1 MLNLLQTV
9 VATICRFVI
18 ILATS
23 LKFIAII
30 IISQSL
36 ILFLFV
42 ILLLLRAIANFL
54 RFLLGEEEEGP
65 DS

>member
-1 MLNLLQTV
+1 MLNLLQIV
-9 VATICRFVI
+9 VAAICRFVI
-18 ILATS
+18 ILATT
-23 LKFIAII
+23 LKLIAII

-54 RFLLGEEEEGP
+54 RYLLGDEEDE
-65 DS
+65 